1 MFLLKHYVRRHGLR
15 TPNDAFFFKI
25 PNFCAWADKF
35 WGIWGIF
42 KQFISTHFGTV
53 SPLSMFSINLPFYKK
68 LNLYIQIPNNNVLIG
83 SQRKRDLAIVCL

>member
-35 WGIWGIF
+35 WA
-42 KQFISTHFGTV
+42 FGVFSNNLSAPILVQTSVSKKPGQTTV
-53 SPLSMFSINLPFYKK
+53 V
-68 LNLYIQIPNNNVLIG
+68 IQYY
-83 SQRKRDLAIVCL
+83 S

>member
-42 KQFISTHFGTV
+42 KQFISTHFGTNV
-53 SPLSMFSINLPFYKK
+53 CFKK
-68 LNLYIQIPNNNVLIG
+68 TWTNNNSDRVLQFVQIFLKQTLVASG
-83 SQRKRDLAIVCL
+83 VVDI